1 MFSVDLEKAYHH
13 VDMHQSTWDNLGF
26 SWLGKTYTFTVMPF
40 GLCPACWVFTK
51 LTNELVGHWRAQ
63 GIRLVH
69 YLDDFLFAVA
79 GDANGG
85 HSLFKSVQQRVLNDI
100 QAAGFSLS
108 VPKLVLAPQ
117 KSVKFLGYIV
127 DLGANRITVDP
138 SRVLELKAILGR
150 LLAECTSTI

>member
-1 MFSVDLEKAYHH
+1 
-13 VDMHQSTWDNLGF
+13 
-26 SWLGKTYTFTVMPF
+26 MP
-40 GLCPACWVFTK
+40 CWVFTK

-85 HSLFKSVQQRVLNDI
+85 HSFFKSVQQRVLSDI

-108 VPKLVLAPQ
+108 IPKLVLAPQ
-117 KSVKFLGYIV
+117 KSIKFLGYVV
-127 DLGANRITVDP
+127 DLGANRLTVDP
-138 SRVLELKAILGR
+138 P
-150 LLAECTSTI
+150 